1 MVSINNQIGS
11 PTYVFKNP
19 FLDSY
24 DEFERQ
30 QTSPR
35 AQWQTSVEKLHPRE
49 IYAIAGGGLLVE
61 PHFLYRCA
69 MI

>member
-1 MVSINNQIGS
+1 
-11 PTYVFKNP
+11 
-19 FLDSY
+19 LDSY

-61 PHFLYRCA
+61 PINAPHFLYRCA